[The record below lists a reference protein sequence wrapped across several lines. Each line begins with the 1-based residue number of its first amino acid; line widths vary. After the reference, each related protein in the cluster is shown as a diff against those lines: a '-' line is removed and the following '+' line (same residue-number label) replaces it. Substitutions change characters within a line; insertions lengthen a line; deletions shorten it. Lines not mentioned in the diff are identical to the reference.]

1 MRRTIGRLG
10 VIAVAAGIGLGS
22 LALTGGTAFAAT
34 SASTAVSADITA
46 GTLSVTAPSSLA
58 YAATLNGS
66 DQSLSQPATLGAND
80 NTGTGDGWNVTVA
93 STALTATANSASI
106 TIPSNWTVELNGSS
120 SSASSTTGPALSQNQ
135 PSGSTGT
142 YTNPSGNTATY
153 PLAIPGVHGAASPTP
168 ATVYTA
174 AAGSGMGDFNLAADV
189 WQNIPA
195 NADAGSYS
203 ATFTWT
209 IAVGP

>member
-93 STALTATANSASI
+93 STALETSAT
-106 TIPSNWTVELNGSS
+106 TPVVIPSNWTVELNGSS